1 VSTLQEFAPSH
12 VLLTVEAMQP
22 ITTHV
27 SGKKQAVMKA
37 VPCAK
42 LEGEDLV
49 KEQHVKVNTLYSIK
63 LFSRFF
69 KYKFNTRVNL
79 Q

>member
-1 VSTLQEFAPSH
+1 MSTLQEVVPSH

-27 SGKKQAVMKA
+27 SGKKQAAVKA
-37 VPCAK
+37 VPRAK

-63 LFSRFF
+63 LSFLCCRFL
-69 KYKFNTRVNL
+69 K
-79 Q
+79 

>member
-1 VSTLQEFAPSH
+1 MSTLQEVIPSH

-22 ITTHV
+22 ITTHI
-27 SGKKQAVMKA
+27 SGKKQAAVKA
-37 VPCAK
+37 VPHAK

-63 LFSRFF
+63 LSRQNSFLYCRFF
-69 KYKFNTRVNL
+69 KI
-79 Q
+79 